1 MPAKRSLLPR
11 GMGRR
16 ESGVTGQAD
25 SWVRAMRTPSAPNAR
40 KSNDEE

>member
-16 ESGVTGQAD
+16 EPGVQGQTD
-25 SWVRAMRTPSAPNAR
+25 SWVRVMHTPSAPNAG